1 MFEGCLCLFYE
12 LFHHLESENLLDPD
26 SEVHLWCLHYI
37 YLPIINRNLTNW
49 RNAWSHHPL
58 RTEKN
63 LSPMQMWIQGIHLTN
78 GSTLDVVEVYII
90 ICNQISV
97 HMTVMKTML
106 IYIFSCSDFNCVIK
120 KNSVNAKLTYWE
132 VLFNFVPATMY
143 RANK

>member
-1 MFEGCLCLFYE
+1 MNLNPFKAVLFWFSTGKSTHNQRIERLWRDVFEGCLCLFYK

-63 LSPMQMWIQGIHLTN
+63 LSPM
-78 GSTLDVVEVYII
+78 
-90 ICNQISV
+90 
-97 HMTVMKTML
+97 
-106 IYIFSCSDFNCVIK
+106 
-120 KNSVNAKLTYWE
+120 
-132 VLFNFVPATMY
+132 
-143 RANK
+143 